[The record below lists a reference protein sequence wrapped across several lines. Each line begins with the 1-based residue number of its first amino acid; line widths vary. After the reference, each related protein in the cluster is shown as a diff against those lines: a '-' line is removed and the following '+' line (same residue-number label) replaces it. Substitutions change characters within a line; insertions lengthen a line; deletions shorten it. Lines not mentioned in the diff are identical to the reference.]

1 MKLLHAILSFIFCYV
16 TLSSVQAQINH
27 KFNFGVR
34 GTLNFSTIGTE
45 ISKYNGGSYYSAGV
59 FGTYKIKNRITLAA
73 EPTFTVSSFKERQAD
88 NQFTYTNIDL
98 NLNSYFS
105 LFKDDDVLRFYLGIR
120 PSMLLNFKAETLL
133 NGNYVKTDVAANKNT
148 NNQLDFGINTGFAV
162 QLSPVV
168 SFELGYMWSI
178 TNQTDNS
185 QIKGRNSLVEA
196 TLKLNAVDLKQL
208 LDNKEISVK
217 TQIQVLRKGALL
229 VMLPTV
235 NEKELAK
242 YNLEGDKQYVINELK
257 LRNHRVITEFLK
269 HYTFTPVYFFLDSNA
284 NKVSMGQVKGVFINK
299 NQEPD
304 STIVLPTPN
313 NYFIASFCND
323 LYGYSQ
329 RISYGLFVYDSKL
342 MQLGKPF
349 TVPAQMFGLYSD
361 GDPANYFKTRKQN
374 FTTMPFDRMVKKLNS
389 RLIRYA
395 DFDVQH

>member
-1 MKLLHAILSFIFCYV
+1 MKLLRAILAIVFCFLM
-16 TLSSVQAQINH
+16 LSNIQAQINH

-45 ISKYNGGSYYSAGV
+45 VAKYNGGSYYSAGV
-59 FGTYKIKNRITLAA
+59 FASYKVKNRITLAA
-73 EPTFTVSSFKERQAD
+73 EPTFTMSSFKERQAD
-88 NQFTYTNIDL
+88 NQFTYSNFDL

-105 LFKDDDVLRFYLGIR
+105 LFKEDEVLRFYLGVR

-148 NNQLDFGINTGFAV
+148 NNQLDFGINTGFSV

-168 SFELGYMWSI
+168 SFELGYMWSL

-208 LDNKEISVK
+208 LDSKEITLK
-217 TQIQVLRKGALL
+217 TQIQELRKGALL

-235 NEKELAK
+235 TEKELAK
-242 YNLEGDKQYVINELK
+242 YNLEGDKQFVINELK

-269 HYTFTPVYFFLDSNA
+269 HFTFTPVYFFLDSNA
-284 NKVSMGQVKGVFINK
+284 SKVSMGQVNGVFINK

-304 STIVLPTPN
+304 SNIVLSTPN

-329 RISYGLFVYDSKL
+329 RISYGLFVYDAKL
-342 MQLGKPF
+342 IQLGKPF
-349 TVPAQMFGLYSD
+349 TVPAQMFGLYND

-374 FTTMPFDRMVKKLNS
+374 FTTMPFDRMIKKLNS

-395 DFDVQH
+395 EFDVQH